1 MIIIIKQ
8 NNVDTMI
15 TTFIFMQIKKTIGPG
30 WKGKSQVKL
39 LTLLVDK
46 NVI

>member
-15 TTFIFMQIKKTIGPG
+15 TTFIFMQIKKKSIGPG
-30 WKGKSQVKL
+30 WKGKS
-39 LTLLVDK
+39 
-46 NVI
+46 